1 MAQLQALETTAAYG
15 TTKSGTTITGPN
27 DYIGVKFTT
36 LLKASGGMT
45 SSEALTITAQN
56 GSTEDLS
63 YAQIYQ
69 GTVNTYTLTGSTAAA
84 GQQPL
89 FMVIYSVN
97 GNPLDAKTG
106 PVETGIMTENDRA
119 SDASLWLPMTTK

>member
-1 MAQLQALETTAAYG
+1 METTAAYG

-27 DYIGVKFTT
+27 DYVGVKFTT

-45 SSEALTITAQN
+45 SNEALTLTAQN
-56 GSTEDLS
+56 GTTEDLS

-89 FMVIYSVN
+89 FMVIYSMN
-97 GNPLDAKTG
+97 GN
-106 PVETGIMTENDRA
+106 A
-119 SDASLWLPMTTK
+119 SGFKNRPG